1 MEQRGRLADVQVLAI
16 RAEHLTEEQR
26 GHVRELQNQ
35 CFVNVPYD
43 ELMEDFVAESIAKV
57 LAYHEG
63 SPVGCVSVFRRLIE
77 YEGRSITLGGYGGT
91 CTRED
96 MRGRGVGTMLCRAAA
111 DVLRREGCDVAFLAV
126 GEKSGT
132 ASFYERLG
140 FVLLGKPFTFVNA
153 RGITK
158 RPSSDD
164 VGMLA
169 PVCSQEVFDFVM
181 AGTESLHLGSEPGY
195 W

>member
-1 MEQRGRLADVQVLAI
+1 MEQRGGLANVQVLVI

-26 GHVRELQNQ
+26 RHVRELQGR
-35 CFVNVPYD
+35 CFANVPYD
-43 ELMEDFVAESIAKV
+43 ELMEDFVAESMAKV

-63 SPVGCVSVFRRLIE
+63 APVGCVSVFRRMIE
-77 YEGRSITLGGYGGT
+77 YEGRSIILGGYGGT

-96 MRGRGVGTMLCRAAA
+96 MRGRGIGTMMCQAAM

-126 GEKSGT
+126 GEKSGI
-132 ASFYERLG
+132 AAFYERLG
-140 FVLLGKPFTFVNA
+140 YVLLRKPFTFVNA

-158 RPSSDD
+158 MPSSDD

-169 PVCSQEVFDFVM
+169 PVCSREAFDLVM
-181 AGTESLHLGSEPGY
+181 DGSEPLHLGPEQGY

>member
-1 MEQRGRLADVQVLAI
+1 MRVLVV
-16 RAEHLTEEQR
+16 RAEHLTDEQR
-26 GHVRELQNQ
+26 GHVRELQSR
-35 CFVNVPYD
+35 CFANVPY
-43 ELMEDFVAESIAKV
+43 EALMEDFVAESMAKV

-63 SPVGCVSVFRRLIE
+63 GLAGCVSVFRRLIE

-96 MRGRGVGTMLCRAAA
+96 MRGRGVGTRVCQVAM
-111 DVLRREGCDVAFLAV
+111 DVLRRERCDIAFLAV
-126 GEKSGT
+126 GKKSGT
-132 ASFYERLG
+132 AAFYERLG

-153 RGITK
+153 RGLTK
-158 RPSSDD
+158 TPSGDD

-169 PVCSQEVFDFVM
+169 PVSSQELFDLVM
-181 AGTESLHLGSEPGY
+181 AGSAPLHLGSEPGY

>member
-1 MEQRGRLADVQVLAI
+1 MEQRDALTAVQVLVV
-16 RAEHLTEEQR
+16 RAERLTDEQR
-26 GHVRELQNQ
+26 GHVRELQRQ
-35 CFVNVPYD
+35 CFANVPYE
-43 ELMEDFVAESIAKV
+43 ELMEDFVAESMAKV

-63 SPVGCVSVFRRLIE
+63 LPVGCVSVFRRLIE

-96 MRGRGVGTMLCRAAA
+96 MRGRGVGTMVCQAAM
-111 DVLRREGCDVAFLAV
+111 DVLRRECCDVAFLAV

-132 ASFYERLG
+132 AAFYERLG

-158 RPSSDD
+158 KPSSDD

-181 AGTESLHLGSEPGY
+181 AGSDPLPLGPELGY